1 MQRDRKNVK
10 LSTDAGSEYITVWHH
25 GVTVVLTGS
34 PLCPIPGNPG
44 SPLRPGF
51 PCTATVLPMSAGSTG
66 HTSHGSPWRLSAGQL
81 VYNMSYVD
89 ERAHRGAVQEITDN
103 IYGYLL
109 SFRPCW
115 SSWSLLKQHNPSQIL
130 MYQRSLNTAYWNL
143 MHTLLNINQ
152 CLKSVSPDLPEI
164 HLLPQVPYLPVN
176 THDCVCLKNIDTVT
190 LKTIIKKSIFC
201 FELVSFGV
209 LLASGSLFLNPRK
222 IMQSFHLSETQT

>member
-1 MQRDRKNVK
+1 
-10 LSTDAGSEYITVWHH
+10 
-25 GVTVVLTGS
+25 
-34 PLCPIPGNPG
+34 
-44 SPLRPGF
+44 
-51 PCTATVLPMSAGSTG
+51 
-66 HTSHGSPWRLSAGQL
+66 
-81 VYNMSYVD
+81 MSYVD

-176 THDCVCLKNIDTVT
+176 TYDCVCLKNIDTVT